1 MENSFLSICCENSCL
16 LEEIGGVLFDF
27 YMVFWEMIE
36 NMKNTLKFFY
46 TKYKLNCNFMKN
58 NLNLSSQIY
67 ICQTQFFGNRF
78 KNVAKHAHFCSFF
91 INHIYGWLIQEFKDH
106 KLSREPFSEHYHLR
120 EHGGVFHVMGS
131 LVIPRGNTASQ
142 TACWFWCNWVL
153 ANQ

>member
-58 NLNLSSQIY
+58 NLYLSSQIY

-78 KNVAKHAHFCSFF
+78 KNVAKHAHFSKR
-91 INHIYGWLIQEFKDH
+91 IVA
-106 KLSREPFSEHYHLR
+106 FS
-120 EHGGVFHVMGS
+120 
-131 LVIPRGNTASQ
+131 
-142 TACWFWCNWVL
+142 
-153 ANQ
+153 